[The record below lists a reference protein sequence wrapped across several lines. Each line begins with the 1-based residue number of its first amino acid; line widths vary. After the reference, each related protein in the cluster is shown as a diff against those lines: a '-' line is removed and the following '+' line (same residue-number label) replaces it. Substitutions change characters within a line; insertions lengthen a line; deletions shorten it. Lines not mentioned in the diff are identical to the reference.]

1 MKIEVILYL
10 IGVVLSL
17 VFIILN
23 VWRAYSH
30 YTEDE
35 QVNSEPFV
43 FAVLTLALFIKI
55 PYLMD
60 KPLAVMFYAVSAI
73 LSLIITVLYTMAK
86 YK

>member
-1 MKIEVILYL
+1 MTIEIILYL
-10 IGVVLSL
+10 IGIVLSL

-30 YTEDE
+30 YSEDKP
-35 QVNSEPFV
+35 VNSEPFV
-43 FAVLTLALFIKI
+43 FAVLTLAYFIKM

-73 LSLIITVLYTMAK
+73 LSLIITILYTMAK

>member
-1 MKIEVILYL
+1 MKLEIILYL

-17 VFIILN
+17 VFILLN

-35 QVNSEPFV
+35 HVGSEPFV

-60 KPLAVMFYAVSAI
+60 KPLAVIFYFISAI

>member
-1 MKIEVILYL
+1 MKPEVILYL
-10 IGVVLSL
+10 VGVVLSL

-30 YTEDE
+30 YAEDK
-35 QVNSEPFV
+35 QVNAEPFV

>member
-1 MKIEVILYL
+1 MKIEIILYL
-10 IGVVLSL
+10 IGVILSL

-23 VWRAYSH
+23 VWRAYNH
-30 YTEDE
+30 YIEDK

-60 KPLAVMFYAVSAI
+60 KPLAVMFYVVSSI
-73 LSLIITVLYTMAK
+73 LCLIITGLYTMAK